1 VKQRTAIIVV
11 GIACFV
17 LGAGIQRA
25 YDTWQAQSARA
36 VLAPE
41 ETPESAV
48 KAAAPIW
55 TVAPVERSKINYSNQ
70 PLWAWGETEPPK
82 PDEKQAVQGA
92 PSAPVNN
99 RNANLTPEELNRKRR
114 ADDSNLE
121 FSLAEIRN
129 IDNPTG
135 GGNVVDWFPDD
146 HPNPMPDVVRH
157 GPAAL
162 GKAGRACGS
171 CHLSDGSGRPENASP
186 AGLPAGYILRQLND
200 FRSDL
205 RHSSDARKANT
216 NTMTMLAKAM
226 SDEEMKQAAEY
237 FASVTW
243 RPHVR
248 VVETN
253 LVPKTQIQGELF
265 IPTGE
270 EGTESIGNRIIEVPT
285 DVEQNQV
292 LRSSR
297 GTWIAYVPVGAIRK
311 GKELVTN
318 GGMKIV
324 NGQIVQGKTTACGTC
339 HGEDLLGVAP
349 DVPPIAGR
357 SPSYLARQIFDIQQG
372 ARNGSNSNVTLMRMV
387 VDKLTAED
395 IINITAYLSSRSVPT
410 PASSQLLTR
419 R

>member
-1 VKQRTAIIVV
+1 VKPRIVTIVV
-11 GIACFV
+11 GIACLA
-17 LGAGIQRA
+17 LGATIQRA
-25 YDTWQAQSARA
+25 YDTWQSTASQSAKA
-36 VLAPE
+36 VP
-41 ETPESAV
+41 TPDSAI

-55 TVAPVERSKINYSNQ
+55 TALSVDRSKVNYSNQ
-70 PLWAWGETEPPK
+70 PLWAWGVTEPPG

-92 PSAPVNN
+92 PGAPANN

-114 ADDSNLE
+114 AHGSNLE
-121 FSLAEIRN
+121 FSFAEIRN
-129 IDNPTG
+129 VDNPSG
-135 GGNVVDWFPDD
+135 GGNVVDWYPDD

-162 GKAGRACGS
+162 GTTGRACGT

-186 AGLPAGYILRQLND
+186 AGLPVGYILRQLND
-200 FRSDL
+200 FKHDL

-237 FASVTW
+237 FASVRW

-253 LVPKTQIQGELF
+253 VVPKTQIQGELF

-270 EGTESIGNRIIEVPT
+270 AGVEPIGNRIIEVPT
-285 DVEQNQV
+285 DVEENQV
-292 LRSSR
+292 LRSSH
-297 GTWIAYVPVGAIRK
+297 GTWIAYVPVGSIRK
-311 GKELVTN
+311 GRELVTN

-339 HGEDLLGVAP
+339 HGVDLMGVAP
-349 DVPPIAGR
+349 DVPPLAGR
-357 SPSYLARQIFDIQQG
+357 SPSYLARQIFDIQQSV
-372 ARNGSNSNVTLMRMV
+372 RNGSNSNVTLMRMV

-395 IINITAYLSSRSVPT
+395 IINITAYLSSRPVSP